1 MYLLNRFFLLF
12 LILLFSCGSGGALT
26 PAESFNDIKSA
37 VDRQNSEA
45 IFVNLTEES
54 KSKILKHNQMLKE
67 MKTEQLAF
75 ISGKYGYSIE
85 KLRDLK
91 TSDAVSL
98 YFFSDVTG
106 VKLNRYFKD
115 NIVSIDIR
123 GSKAVVKTESGIQLD
138 FLREGPYW
146 KFDMS
151 NL

>member
-1 MYLLNRFFLLF
+1 MYLLNRFFLFF
-12 LILLFSCGSGGALT
+12 LLMLFSCGSGGALT
-26 PAESFNDIKSA
+26 PAGSFNAVKSA
-37 VDRQNSEA
+37 VEKQDSET
-45 IFVNLTEES
+45 IFVNLTEGS
-54 KSKILKHNQMLKE
+54 KSKIDKHNRMIKE

-85 KLRDLK
+85 KLRNLK
-91 TSDAVSL
+91 DSDAVSL

-106 VKLNRYFKD
+106 VKLSRYFKES
-115 NIVSIDIR
+115 IVSIDIR
-123 GSKAVVKTESGIQLD
+123 GNRAAVKTESGIQLD